1 MNAHR
6 EQNWPKI
13 IGLVVL
19 AALAVTAVILGVRVA
34 GLAKLTAI
42 EARTT
47 PTPEPVAG
55 NVMQVTP
62 DPSQPTP
69 EPMLRSGS
77 EGEEVKQ
84 LQARLRELGYYAG
97 EIDGQYGPGTREAVR
112 LFQEQNG
119 LGTDGIVGGE
129 TRATLYS
136 TSAKPATVTATP
148 TASLTAAPTTRAA
161 VGYTPDGLPLLVNA
175 EHPLPE
181 GYEPQE
187 LVNMTDYCDADVV
200 KIKANGIE
208 GERVAVDALQAMLH
222 AAQAEGVTVW
232 QVSAGYRSVS
242 YQQKLFDN
250 KVYEYRKK
258 GMSGAKA
265 RSAALKT
272 VAAPGASEH
281 HTGLAFDVTVP
292 GKSFKGTAQALWLA
306 EHCWDYGFILRY
318 TEEKEAVTGI
328 AAEPWHIRYV
338 GVDHALA
345 MREENLCLEEYVAQ
359 YGRELP
365 PA

>member
-1 MNAHR
+1 MNAQR

-19 AALAVTAVILGVRVA
+19 AALVVTAAILGVRVA
-34 GLAKLTAI
+34 RLANLTAI

-77 EGEEVKQ
+77 EGDEVKQ
-84 LQARLRELGYYAG
+84 LQARLQELGYYQG
-97 EIDGQYGPGTREAVR
+97 DIDGQYGPGTREAVR

-129 TRATLYS
+129 TRTVLYS
-136 TSAKPATVTATP
+136 TQAKPAASTPTP
-148 TASLTAAPTTRAA
+148 TATLTAAPLARAA
-161 VGYTPDGLPLLVNA
+161 VGYTSDGLPLLVNA
-175 EHPLPE
+175 DHPLPE

-200 KIKANGIE
+200 TIKANGIE
-208 GERVAVDALQAMLH
+208 GERVAVDALQAMLRDAH
-222 AAQAEGVTVW
+222 ADGVTVW

-242 YQQKLFDN
+242 YQQQLLDN
-250 KVYEYRKK
+250 KIYEYRKQ
-258 GMSGAKA
+258 GMSGSKA

-272 VAAPGASEH
+272 VALPGASEH
-281 HTGLAFDVTVP
+281 HTGLAFDITVP
-292 GKSFKGTAQALWLA
+292 GKAFKGTVQASWLA

-318 TEEKEAVTGI
+318 TEEKEAITGI

-338 GVDHALA
+338 GVEHALI
-345 MREENLCLEEYVAQ
+345 MREAGLCLEEYISQ
-359 YGRELP
+359 YSQEQPLT
-365 PA
+365 